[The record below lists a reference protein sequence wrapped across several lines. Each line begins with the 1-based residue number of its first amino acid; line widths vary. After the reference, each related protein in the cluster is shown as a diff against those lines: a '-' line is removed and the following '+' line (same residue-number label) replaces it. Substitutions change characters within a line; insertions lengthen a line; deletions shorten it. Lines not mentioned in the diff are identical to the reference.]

1 MKNLI
6 TLILLI
12 LSAATASAQTMR
24 DSLYQ
29 TQVPARVCV
38 IIYAYSGVQVRD
50 TMTVEDV
57 SAWIAVR
64 GLSSA
69 DSTRPIQDGLRAH
82 LRTEID
88 RCRKIADERRDT
100 ELAAVDAGDTM
111 TITQYRAAKTEI
123 RRRYRSI
130 PIERKKA
137 VPVLDGAAQVA
148 PGGEVVK

>member
-1 MKNLI
+1 MKHIIIL
-6 TLILLI
+6 TLLTLA
-12 LSAATASAQTMR
+12 AATATAQTMR
-24 DSLYQ
+24 DSTWFEQ
-29 TQVPARVCV
+29 TPASRV
-38 IIYAYSGVQVRD
+38 IIEYKYNGVAVRD

-69 DSTRPIQDGLRAH
+69 DSTRPIQDGLKSH

-100 ELAAVDAGDTM
+100 ELAAVDPTDSLTS
-111 TITQYRAAKTEI
+111 TQYRAAKTEI
-123 RRRYRSI
+123 RQRYRSI

-137 VPVLDGAAQVA
+137 VPVLEGAPLVA
-148 PGGEVVK
+148 PSGDVLR

>member
-1 MKNLI
+1 MKHL
-6 TLILLI
+6 TLIPILLF
-12 LSAATASAQTMR
+12 LALTASAQTMR
-24 DSLYQ
+24 DSTWFEQ
-29 TQVPARVCV
+29 TPASRV
-38 IIYAYSGVQVRD
+38 IIEYKYNGVAVRD

-69 DSTRPIQDGLRAH
+69 DSTRPIQDGLKSH

-100 ELAAVDAGDTM
+100 ELAAVDPTDSLTS
-111 TITQYRAAKTEI
+111 TQYRAAKTGI
-123 RRRYRSI
+123 RQRYRSI
-130 PIERKKA
+130 PIERRKA
-137 VPVLDGAAQVA
+137 VPVLEGAAPAA

>member
-6 TLILLI
+6 ILTLLI
-12 LSAATASAQTMR
+12 FPAATASAQTMR
-24 DSLYQ
+24 DSTYFE
-29 TQVPARVCV
+29 TTAASRV
-38 IIYAYSGVQVRD
+38 IIEYRYSGVIVRD

-69 DSTRPIQDGLRAH
+69 DSTRPIQDGLKSH
-82 LRTEID
+82 MRTEID
-88 RCRKIADERRDT
+88 RCRAIADERRDT
-100 ELAAVDAGDTM
+100 ELAAVDPTDTL
-111 TITQYRAAKTEI
+111 TSTQYRAAKTEI
-123 RRRYRSI
+123 RQRYRSI
-130 PIERKKA
+130 PIERRKA